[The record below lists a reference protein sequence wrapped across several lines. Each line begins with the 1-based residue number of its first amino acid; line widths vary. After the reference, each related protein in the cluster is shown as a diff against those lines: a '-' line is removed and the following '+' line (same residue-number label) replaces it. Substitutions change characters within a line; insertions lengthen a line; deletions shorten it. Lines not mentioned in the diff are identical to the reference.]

1 MNQDQIPRQWAIGF
15 ATLRVAIGMFLIFK
29 GLDKLSWVLDA
40 SPLTAKLELWLQHA
54 SAANRWYLE
63 MVLPG
68 APVFA
73 RLSALGELLGGA
85 ALVCG
90 VRTSSVA
97 VLALFMILN
106 YHVAT
111 AEIFKL
117 EFLTDGAGLP
127 LLGGLAALALADTRR
142 ADTAPVAPAVP
153 ELA

>member
-68 APVFA
+68 APECHFA
-73 RLSALGELLGGA
+73 PANHKQ
-85 ALVCG
+85 LVCG
-90 VRTSSVA
+90 VCKKPIA
-97 VLALFMILN
+97 
-106 YHVAT
+106 
-111 AEIFKL
+111 IFRS
-117 EFLTDGAGLP
+117 
-127 LLGGLAALALADTRR
+127 GGG
-142 ADTAPVAPAVP
+142 
-153 ELA
+153 